1 MNNPIEKF
9 NDLWRQALLDSPLQ
23 QKSAV
28 CVSTINA
35 EGFPESRFVDLK
47 QVDEQGFVFCTYYD
61 SNKGQEISRNPKVS
75 LSVWWD
81 HIGQQIRVVGLAE
94 QISEQAAIQFWQTR
108 SRSAQLT
115 TLSCEQSQPL
125 SSESALVEQF
135 DKTQQTFE
143 GKEVTKPENWGGYR
157 IRPVSIEFL
166 AFAESR
172 LHLRTRF
179 TKKNDVWTKM
189 LLQP

>member
-9 NDLWRQALLDSPLQ
+9 NDLWQQALLDSPLQ

-81 HIGQQIRVVGLAE
+81 HIGQQVRVVGLAE

-143 GKEVTKPENWGGYR
+143 GKEVTKPQNWGGYR

-172 LHLRTRF
+172 LHIRTRF

>member
-9 NDLWRQALLDSPLQ
+9 NDLWQQALLDSPLQ

-81 HIGQQIRVVGLAE
+81 HIGQQVRVVGLAE

-135 DKTQQTFE
+135 DKTQQTLE
-143 GKEVTKPENWGGYR
+143 GKEVTKPQNWGGYR

>member
-9 NDLWRQALLDSPLQ
+9 NDLWQQALLDSPLQ

-81 HIGQQIRVVGLAE
+81 HIGQQVRVVGLAE

-143 GKEVTKPENWGGYR
+143 GKEVTKPQNWGGYS

-172 LHLRTRF
+172 LHIRTRF

>member
-9 NDLWRQALLDSPLQ
+9 NDLWQQALLDSPLQ

-81 HIGQQIRVVGLAE
+81 HIGQQVRVVGLAE

-143 GKEVTKPENWGGYR
+143 GKEVTKPQNWGGYR

-172 LHLRTRF
+172 LHIRTRF
-179 TKKNDVWTKM
+179 NKKNDVWTEM

>member
-9 NDLWRQALLDSPLQ
+9 NDLWQQALLDSPLQ

-61 SNKGQEISRNPKVS
+61 SNKGQEISCNPKVS

>member
-9 NDLWRQALLDSPLQ
+9 NDLWQQALLDSPLQ

-81 HIGQQIRVVGLAE
+81 HIGQQVRVVGLAE

-115 TLSCEQSQPL
+115 TLGCEQSQPL
-125 SSESALVEQF
+125 TSESALVEQF
-135 DKTQQTFE
+135 DKTQQKFE
-143 GKEVTKPENWGGYR
+143 GKEVTKPQNWGGYC

>member
-9 NDLWRQALLDSPLQ
+9 NDLWQQALLGSPLK

-81 HIGQQIRVVGLAE
+81 HIGQQVRVVGLAE

-125 SSESALVEQF
+125 TSESALVEQF

-143 GKEVTKPENWGGYR
+143 GKEVTKPQNWGGYR

-179 TKKNDVWTKM
+179 TKESDVWTKM

>member
-1 MNNPIEKF
+1 VNNPIEKF
-9 NDLWRQALLDSPLQ
+9 NDLWQQALLDSPLQ

-81 HIGQQIRVVGLAE
+81 HIGQQVRVVGLAE

-143 GKEVTKPENWGGYR
+143 GKEVTKPQNWGGYS

-172 LHLRTRF
+172 LHIRTRF

>member
-1 MNNPIEKF
+1 M
-9 NDLWRQALLDSPLQ
+9 
-23 QKSAV
+23 
-28 CVSTINA
+28 
-35 EGFPESRFVDLK
+35 
-47 QVDEQGFVFCTYYD
+47 
-61 SNKGQEISRNPKVS
+61 NKGQEISRNPKVS

-81 HIGQQIRVVGLAE
+81 HIGQQVRVVGLAE

-143 GKEVTKPENWGGYR
+143 GKEVTKPQNWGGYS

-172 LHLRTRF
+172 LHIRTRF

>member
-9 NDLWRQALLDSPLQ
+9 NDLWQQALLDSPLQ

>member
-9 NDLWRQALLDSPLQ
+9 NDFWQQALLDSPLQ

-81 HIGQQIRVVGLAE
+81 HIGQQVRVVGLAE

-125 SSESALVEQF
+125 SSQSALVEQF

-143 GKEVTKPENWGGYR
+143 GKEVTKPQNWGGYR

>member
-9 NDLWRQALLDSPLQ
+9 NDLWQQALLDSPLQ

-81 HIGQQIRVVGLAE
+81 HIGQQVRVVGLAE

-135 DKTQQTFE
+135 DKTKQTLE
-143 GKEVTKPENWGGYR
+143 GKEVTKPQNWGGYS

-172 LHLRTRF
+172 LHIRTRF

>member
-1 MNNPIEKF
+1 M
-9 NDLWRQALLDSPLQ
+9 
-23 QKSAV
+23 
-28 CVSTINA
+28 
-35 EGFPESRFVDLK
+35 
-47 QVDEQGFVFCTYYD
+47 
-61 SNKGQEISRNPKVS
+61 
-75 LSVWWD
+75 
-81 HIGQQIRVVGLAE
+81 VGLAE
-94 QISEQAAIQFWQTR
+94 QISEQAAIQFRQTR

-143 GKEVTKPENWGGYR
+143 GKEATKPQNWGGYS

-179 TKKNDVWTKM
+179 TEENDVWTKM

>member
-9 NDLWRQALLDSPLQ
+9 NDLWQQALLDSPLQ

-81 HIGQQIRVVGLAE
+81 HIGQQVRVVGLAE
-94 QISEQAAIQFWQTR
+94 KISEQAAIQFWQTR

-143 GKEVTKPENWGGYR
+143 GKGVTKPQNWGGYR